1 MVTWRHLFAQSGLD
15 IVFRADDPTSWN
27 ETHARLLFRPVD
39 YMSSALDYHLAYH
52 RGHGGDWHEASCVL
66 LLDNAPVGLWPLT
79 FNCVGGA
86 DQNDQRMLVMPPLFI
101 DTCPAGTVKTY
112 TAECLSIAHRLA
124 VELGLAQWSSESR
137 YVGRRDIDRW
147 HTVAMEQGAVCKV
160 QHDLF
165 VDLALTL
172 PEIKSCFR
180 RSYRSLVTSG
190 SRLWRVEV
198 VGAPGDA
205 AVWDEFR
212 QLHATVAGRVTRS
225 LESWQLQHEALANDE
240 GFLVVLRDEDERMVG
255 AGYFM
260 CSSDEGLYAVGAYD
274 RSLFSKP
281 LGHVV
286 QYRAITELKQRG
298 CRWYRIGTHCFPGDQ
313 PTPSAKELSIAS
325 FKEGFASH
333 AFPGFVLTR
342 ATDECVRQAE

>member
-1 MVTWRHLFAQSGLD
+1 
-15 IVFRADDPTSWN
+15 
-27 ETHARLLFRPVD
+27 
-39 YMSSALDYHLAYH
+39 
-52 RGHGGDWHEASCVL
+52 
-66 LLDNAPVGLWPLT
+66 
-79 FNCVGGA
+79 
-86 DQNDQRMLVMPPLFI
+86 MPPLFI